1 MSDFVWP
8 ALIILFLWVGQL
20 SKLVEKLKR
29 EVDQL
34 EKQVEDLEDNHPA
47 KAAAD
52 RLENA
57 VEAIV
62 EDLKKEM
69 AENIDTLDKSI
80 EIEIKEISSR
90 LDRLD
95 GRP

>member
-8 ALIILFLWVGQL
+8 ALIVLFLWVGQL
-20 SKLVEKLKR
+20 SKLVEELKR
-29 EVDQL
+29 EIDRL
-34 EKQVEDLEDNHPA
+34 EKRVESLEYNHPA

-62 EDLKKEM
+62 KDLKKEM
-69 AENIDTLDKSI
+69 AESIDSLESSI
-80 EIEIKEISSR
+80 ELDLKEISSR
-90 LDRLD
+90 IDHLDR
-95 GRP
+95 RP

>member
-8 ALIILFLWVGQL
+8 ALIVLFLWVGQL
-20 SKLVEKLKR
+20 SKLVEELKR
-29 EVDQL
+29 EIDRL
-34 EKQVEDLEDNHPA
+34 EKRVESLENNHPA

-57 VEAIV
+57 VEAV
-62 EDLKKEM
+62 VNDLKKEM